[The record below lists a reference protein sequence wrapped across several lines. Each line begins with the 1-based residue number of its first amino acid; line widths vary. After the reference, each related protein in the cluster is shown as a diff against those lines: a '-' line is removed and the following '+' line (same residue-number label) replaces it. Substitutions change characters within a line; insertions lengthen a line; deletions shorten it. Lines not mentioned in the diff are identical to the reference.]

1 MKKMIQP
8 LIRLAAACVAGAL
21 TAPLAQGQT
30 AIVNQ
35 IDAAM
40 FQSYHTNLS
49 VNAGQNR
56 GFTKK
61 FNPLVVRLPAGQH
74 DLARDY
80 ISSTLTGLGLTSRLD
95 PFSFATDFGGP
106 AYLYNNCNNII
117 ATLPGT
123 NPDADCFIVGAN
135 YDSLDLGQPNPINFS
150 SGAAPRSPGADMNA
164 SGVAALLCLAD
175 VLGKQS
181 FQSTIVFVAFDAA
194 QKNYAGSD
202 RYVKRFTTANSN
214 KVDRI
219 FRDNIRCMISLD
231 TIAYNRK
238 KGGYADTA
246 LLYGGSQT
254 PTRNRKQLGKSMAAF
269 GGLTVIQGGTLQ
281 NSDHLPFTLAGID
294 AIALMEGGVWK
305 NPFIYTGYDSVDQ
318 TNYIDYAYAAN
329 MTRGVAGFL
338 CQQAGLI
345 TP

>member
-21 TAPLAQGQT
+21 TAPLAKGQT
-30 AIVNQ
+30 SIVNQ
-35 IDAAM
+35 IDAGM
-40 FQSYHTNLS
+40 FQNYHTNLFI
-49 VNAGQNR
+49 NAGQNR

-61 FNPLVVRLPAGQH
+61 LNPLIDRLPAAQH

-80 ISSTLTGLGLTSRLD
+80 IYTRLTALGLSTRLD

-106 AYLYNNCNNII
+106 AYLYKSCNNII

-135 YDSLDLGQPNPINFS
+135 YDSLDRGQPNPINFS
-150 SGAAPRSPGADMNA
+150 LGAAPRSPGADMNA

-181 FQSTIVFVAFDAA
+181 FQSTIVFVAFDAS

-214 KVDRI
+214 KVNRI
-219 FRDNIRCMISLD
+219 FRDDIRCMVSLD

-246 LLYGGSQT
+246 LLYGGNSF
-254 PTRNRKQLGKSMAAF
+254 PTRNRRKLGNAMAAF
-269 GGLTVIQGGTLQ
+269 GGLTVIQGGTIQ

-305 NPFIYTGYDSVDQ
+305 NPFIYTAYDSADQ
-318 TNYIDYAYAAN
+318 TNYIDYAYAAD

-338 CQQAGLI
+338 CQQAELI